1 MEIKKIGVIG
11 LGVMGGGIAQV
22 LSEAGFDVIA
32 YDINDEIISKA
43 LKQIERMVRIAV
55 RLKRISSDEQDS
67 VLKRLSTT
75 TSLAGF
81 KDINFII
88 EAAPENV
95 NLKKDIFK
103 KLDEICNPETI
114 FATNTSSLSV
124 TEIASST
131 NRQDRFVGLHF
142 FNPPTETQLV
152 EVVKA
157 LKTSDET
164 FNAAFELV
172 KQFKKVPIEAKDTP
186 GFIVNRL
193 MVPFLNEGARMVEEG
208 VATAEE
214 IDRAWRLAT
223 GMPKGPLE
231 LIDLIGTDVATLVSE
246 SMYREF
252 RAARFHSPPIL
263 RQLVRAGFL
272 GKKSG
277 RGFYNYSK

>member
-22 LSEAGFDVIA
+22 LSEAGFYVIA

-75 TSLAGF
+75 TSFAGF
-81 KDINFII
+81 KDIHFII

-95 NLKKDIFK
+95 NLKKDIFR

-252 RAARFHSPPIL
+252 RASRFHSPPIL

>member
-75 TSLAGF
+75 TSFAGF
-81 KDINFII
+81 KDIHFII

-95 NLKKDIFK
+95 NLKKDIFR

-252 RAARFHSPPIL
+252 RASRFHSPPIL

>member
-75 TSLAGF
+75 TSFAGF
-81 KDINFII
+81 KDIHFII

-95 NLKKDIFK
+95 NLKKDIFR

-131 NRQDRFVGLHF
+131 NRQDKFVGLHF

-252 RAARFHSPPIL
+252 RASRFHSPPIL

>member
-22 LSEAGFDVIA
+22 LSEAGFYVIA

-75 TSLAGF
+75 TNLAGF
-81 KDINFII
+81 KDIHFII

-131 NRQDRFVGLHF
+131 NRQDKFVGLHF

-252 RAARFHSPPIL
+252 RASRFHSPPIL